1 MIIKLA
7 PQRRDD
13 TLIVEKA
20 GGVLILN
27 GETYDFSAM
36 SAGSTL
42 PRSAISSEWFA
53 GDVEYDS
60 DLTVHIIMP
69 VPANYSP
76 EQAYPVDLVE
86 VPDGIVQLPKPLPE
100 VPSPIFL
107 INEVSGQ

>member
-1 MIIKLA
+1 
-7 PQRRDD
+7 
-13 TLIVEKA
+13 
-20 GGVLILN
+20 
-27 GETYDFSAM
+27 
-36 SAGSTL
+36 GSTL

-60 DLTVHIIMP
+60 DLTIHIIMP

-86 VPDGIVQLPKPLPE
+86 VPDGIVQLPRPLPE
-100 VPSPIFL
+100 VHSPIFL